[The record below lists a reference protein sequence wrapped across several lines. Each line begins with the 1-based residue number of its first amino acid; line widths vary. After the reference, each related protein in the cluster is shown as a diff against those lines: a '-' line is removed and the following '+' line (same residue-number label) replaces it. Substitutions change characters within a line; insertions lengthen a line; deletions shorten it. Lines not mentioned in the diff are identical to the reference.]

1 MAGDNLK
8 GSIIFLLFIFFLFSF
23 DFCDFHSY
31 NSMKL
36 RLSVQYLP
44 LSPEVQEA
52 QEALVHPT

>member
-1 MAGDNLK
+1 MAGEYLEN
-8 GSIIFLLFIFFLFSF
+8 SIFFFIFHFSLFF
-23 DFCDFHSY
+23 SY
-31 NSMKL
+31 FGESHNYSSVKP